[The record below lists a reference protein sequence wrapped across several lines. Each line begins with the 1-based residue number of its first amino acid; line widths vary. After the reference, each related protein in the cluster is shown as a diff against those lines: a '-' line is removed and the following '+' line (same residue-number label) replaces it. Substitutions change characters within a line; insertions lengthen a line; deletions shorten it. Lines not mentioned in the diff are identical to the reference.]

1 MHHVTAKPAAV
12 AGMVSIHALMLF
24 ASLTVAGSFVA
35 SAAITERLDPG
46 VLNLIRFVIAA
57 GAMGLIVAFR
67 YPIRWPGFGGLARYA
82 AVAAPL
88 VGFFWC
94 LFEGLRTTT
103 ALNTSALLTTVPG
116 MAAIAAAVLVKERL
130 GWPKIGAL
138 LIGLFG
144 ALWVIFRGDPERV
157 AALQISIGDGIYLA
171 GCVSMAFYT
180 PLARKLH
187 RGEPAPVMTFWVLV
201 TSLFWLLIA
210 SNVHLA
216 TTDWGGITL
225 STWGGIVYLALLPTV
240 VTFFAYQYATL
251 RIGPTRVVA
260 YYYINPALVVLLEAA
275 LGYGFPSALTLP
287 GVVIVIAAS
296 YVIQRGAATPA
307 ATLKTTWVKSPPLSR
322 RASR

>member
-1 MHHVTAKPAAV
+1 MSQAARKPAAF
-12 AGMVSIHALMLF
+12 AGLIYVHALMLF

-35 SAAITERLDPG
+35 SAAITDRLDPG
-46 VLNLIRFVIAA
+46 VLNLLRFAMAA
-57 GAMGLIVAFR
+57 VAMGVIVAFK
-67 YPIRWPGFGGLARYA
+67 YPISWPGLGGLARYA
-82 AVAAPL
+82 VVSAPL

-103 ALNTSALLTTVPG
+103 ALNTSAILTVVPG
-116 MAAIAAAVLVKERL
+116 LAAIAAAILVGERL

-144 ALWVIFRGDPERV
+144 ALWVIFRGDPARV
-157 AALQISIGDGIYLA
+157 AALEISVGDGIFLA
-171 GCVSMAFYT
+171 GCVAMAFYT

-187 RGEPAPVMTFWVLV
+187 RGEPAPVMTFWVLA

-216 TTDWGGITL
+216 ETDWGGISL
-225 STWGGIVYLALLPTV
+225 STWGGLVYLALLPTV

-260 YYYINPALVVLLEAA
+260 YYYISPALVVLLEAA
-275 LGYGFPSALTLP
+275 LGYGFPPAMTLP

-307 ATLKTTWVKSPPLSR
+307 ATLQ
-322 RASR
+322 AG